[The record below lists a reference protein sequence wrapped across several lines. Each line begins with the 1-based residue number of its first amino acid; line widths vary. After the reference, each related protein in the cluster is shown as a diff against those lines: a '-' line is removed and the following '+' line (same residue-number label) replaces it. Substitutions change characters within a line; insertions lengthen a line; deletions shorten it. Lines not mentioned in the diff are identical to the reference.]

1 MNIPELNIVNGNTSS
16 KLIEQLESAGIRYSD
31 EASFVGTDSND
42 KLFGGDSANT
52 ITSGQGDDVIN
63 AGKGNDT
70 LVFAKGDGKDTII
83 NGTEANEVD
92 TIKFTG
98 VTIDE
103 LTYKKDG
110 DNLVIGY
117 IDNDTDSITVKDYY
131 KSSNTVKK
139 FIVKDE
145 NEVSGVKEYDIE
157 KDLKNN
163 IKGATTEISGTQY
176 NDRIWGTDGDDTI
189 TDTQGSNEFIGGK
202 GADTYNFTSYG
213 NGFADR
219 RHDTIIMGTDS
230 VQDTI
235 VFKDDY
241 DINSGYF
248 NFLREGNNLRI
259 WYNLDS
265 SLSDNENLANH
276 EVTNYNGSEVYKDW
290 SSVYCSSLT
299 IKDYFLSTNE
309 NCTID
314 KLVINDE
321 EYSIFDIVRNSIDL
335 DSLVDAGE
343 LEDGGT
349 YHATRFNDYITT
361 RRGLSDEGE
370 KVYGGDGDDFI
381 GTWGRRDSYYGEQGN
396 DTIYINENGV
406 LADGGVGD
414 DEITITDTTWHTQ
427 NPDGVRVIGGKGND
441 ILTDYAN
448 AKVIYEFATGDGTDI
463 INYKGGN
470 DVIKFTDINI
480 TDITFGHYDLVNK
493 TLTLNYGTSDSLTI
507 NGLSTDRNTVKIE
520 DSTGTQYTVIIGDGD
535 NNNFTVQKPNAGEN
549 AVFISTTGRDSFD
562 GNTGI
567 NVFTNCNNLDGAIG
581 SNTTNFFI
589 INSETN
595 VSIYAHSDNDKI
607 ILKNLELSELNY
619 EFGIDGDGT
628 VKITNT
634 LNSQEI
640 TLFNFAS
647 YKVNPTIVDKNGHT
661 TTIFDELSMIFPT
674 GDTLVGTEGTD
685 GNDILIG
692 SGATSDIDTIVG
704 GKGNDTL
711 FGRDG
716 ADIYEF
722 NKGDGNDVLGRYCG
736 DEATLRFNDSTYEEL
751 NFTQL
756 SGNKYQV
763 TYNDGADSVI
773 FYNDQVTKF
782 IVKDTSEASG
792 YKEYSM
798 ATDMAHKVT
807 GDGVE
812 TNLVGSDIN
821 DVFTG
826 TSINETMTGGEGSNI
841 YNFTT
846 GGGTDTV
853 VITSNTDTINFTDV
867 KTDDLTFSL
876 NGSDLEIA
884 YGTGSDKV
892 IVKDYAKTLPEV
904 AITGADSTSTTAMEG
919 FGDAT
924 GATIVNGVGTGTDNA
939 DILIAGATDDT
950 ITGGKGDDTISG
962 GTGNNTYIFNKGDG
976 NDTINYATGTDVIKF
991 NDVEITDINFGHYD
1005 LVNKTLTLNY
1015 GTSDSLTINGLTTD
1029 RNTVKIED
1037 STETQY
1043 TVIIG
1048 DGDNNVYTRQKPN
1061 AGENAVLISSTGSD
1075 SFEGNT
1081 GINVFTN
1088 CNNLDGA
1095 SGSNTTNWFIINSE
1109 TNASIYAKSD
1119 NDKIILKNLELSQL
1133 NYELITNTG
1142 RVKITNTVN
1151 SREVNLFNFTSYRAN
1166 PTIVDKNG
1174 NEVKVLEKVGVIF
1187 GDVGTSGNDT
1197 ICSDTNN
1204 GVISGNGGSDLIIAN
1219 CRNATIY
1226 SNKEG
1231 VKDTTVGTVVTINTG
1246 NNSAYNIYA
1255 QSETNIINHQASQGD
1270 DGTNYY
1276 VYSDQKTTITE
1287 TAKQPYSTLHFLNT
1301 DDVND
1306 IDGAHTNLNIVFN
1319 VSKDYKT
1326 VQGAT
1331 AIGDVRILDDNNFA
1345 NWKNGASYKDITLK
1359 GNCVETINSS
1369 DGYSITSTQIAQLAE
1384 NVASWLAATNK
1395 FANVNEAMS
1404 GGTTEQIA
1412 ELTAYF
1418 TNASNWTATV

>member
-1 MNIPELNIVNGNTSS
+1 M
-16 KLIEQLESAGIRYSD
+16 
-31 EASFVGTDSND
+31 
-42 KLFGGDSANT
+42 
-52 ITSGQGDDVIN
+52 
-63 AGKGNDT
+63 
-70 LVFAKGDGKDTII
+70 
-83 NGTEANEVD
+83 
-92 TIKFTG
+92 
-98 VTIDE
+98 
-103 LTYKKDG
+103 
-110 DNLVIGY
+110 
-117 IDNDTDSITVKDYY
+117 
-131 KSSNTVKK
+131 
-139 FIVKDE
+139 
-145 NEVSGVKEYDIE
+145 
-157 KDLKNN
+157 
-163 IKGATTEISGTQY
+163 
-176 NDRIWGTDGDDTI
+176 
-189 TDTQGSNEFIGGK
+189 
-202 GADTYNFTSYG
+202 
-213 NGFADR
+213 
-219 RHDTIIMGTDS
+219 
-230 VQDTI
+230 
-235 VFKDDY
+235 
-241 DINSGYF
+241 
-248 NFLREGNNLRI
+248 
-259 WYNLDS
+259 
-265 SLSDNENLANH
+265 
-276 EVTNYNGSEVYKDW
+276 
-290 SSVYCSSLT
+290 
-299 IKDYFLSTNE
+299 
-309 NCTID
+309 
-314 KLVINDE
+314 
-321 EYSIFDIVRNSIDL
+321 
-335 DSLVDAGE
+335 
-343 LEDGGT
+343 
-349 YHATRFNDYITT
+349 
-361 RRGLSDEGE
+361 
-370 KVYGGDGDDFI
+370 
-381 GTWGRRDSYYGEQGN
+381 
-396 DTIYINENGV
+396 
-406 LADGGVGD
+406 
-414 DEITITDTTWHTQ
+414 
-427 NPDGVRVIGGKGND
+427 
-441 ILTDYAN
+441 
-448 AKVIYEFATGDGTDI
+448 
-463 INYKGGN
+463 
-470 DVIKFTDINI
+470 
-480 TDITFGHYDLVNK
+480 
-493 TLTLNYGTSDSLTI
+493 
-507 NGLSTDRNTVKIE
+507 
-520 DSTGTQYTVIIGDGD
+520 
-535 NNNFTVQKPNAGEN
+535 
-549 AVFISTTGRDSFD
+549 
-562 GNTGI
+562 
-567 NVFTNCNNLDGAIG
+567 
-581 SNTTNFFI
+581 
-589 INSETN
+589 
-595 VSIYAHSDNDKI
+595 
-607 ILKNLELSELNY
+607 KNLELSELNY

-853 VITSNTDTINFTDV
+853 VITSNTDTINFTNV

-876 NGSDLEIA
+876 NGSDLKIA

-962 GTGNNTYIFNKGDG
+962 GAGNNTYIFNTGDG
-976 NDTINYATGTDVIKF
+976 TDTINYATGTDVIKF

-1255 QSETNIINHQASQGD
+1255 QS
-1270 DGTNYY
+1270 
-1276 VYSDQKTTITE
+1276 
-1287 TAKQPYSTLHFLNT
+1287 
-1301 DDVND
+1301 
-1306 IDGAHTNLNIVFN
+1306 
-1319 VSKDYKT
+1319 
-1326 VQGAT
+1326 
-1331 AIGDVRILDDNNFA
+1331 
-1345 NWKNGASYKDITLK
+1345 
-1359 GNCVETINSS
+1359 
-1369 DGYSITSTQIAQLAE
+1369 
-1384 NVASWLAATNK
+1384 
-1395 FANVNEAMS
+1395 
-1404 GGTTEQIA
+1404 
-1412 ELTAYF
+1412 
-1418 TNASNWTATV
+1418 